1 MSSRSPIPGTKDYT
15 IDLFSHEIFN
25 AEGKRMKPFVDGRG
39 RVSIKMVRT
48 DGKRSVY
55 IVKDVVRKLS
65 YSENKQ
71 SVLLDT
77 QHSLNTYTQ
86 FFEHA
91 DYIMSKGGDLDKYL
105 SAKAI
110 IKNGDVQIIK
120 KLIKFLS

>member
-39 RVSIKMVRT
+39 RVSIKMVRQ

-55 IVKDVVRKLS
+55 IVKDLVRKLS
-65 YSENKQ
+65 HSENKQ
-71 SVLLDT
+71 TVLLDT
-77 QHSLNTYTQ
+77 QYSLNTYTQ
-86 FFEHA
+86 FFDNA
-91 DYIMSKGGDLDKYL
+91 DEIMSKDNDLERYV
-105 SAKAI
+105 SAKKL

-120 KLIKFLS
+120 KLVKFLS